1 MDDEGWL
8 QVFET
13 KEWCPRTTSHKFEEQ
28 ATFTRFKAFHDLRQD
43 AQREIIQAALK
54 LSAYVINWQTE

>member
-13 KEWCPRTTSHKFEEQ
+13 KEWCPRTTSHKFEEH
-28 ATFTRFKAFHDLRQD
+28 ATFTWFKPFHDLRQD
-43 AQREIIQAALK
+43 AQREIKRAALN
-54 LSAYVINWQTE
+54 SPPMS